1 MSVEKLLASM
11 TPEIYEKM
19 KTAVELGKWEN
30 GLALTEAQ
38 KDNSLQ
44 AVMLYQSR
52 FNTDPEHFTIGTDGE
67 ITMLKK
73 SVLKRQYRNIE
84 YRNEESRDGQ
94 SQEQEIIR
102 VDVE

>member
-73 SVLKRQYRNIE
+73 SVLKRQYRNKE
-84 YRNEESRDGQ
+84 YRNEEYRDGQ